1 MLVLTRKHNQSII
14 IGNNIEIMIVEIR
27 GDQVKIGIKAPKNV
41 SIYRSEIYEEIMNE
55 NKLATEQTAVDKL
68 GAITRMIK
76 PDAEKKEDK

>member
-55 NKLATEQTAVDKL
+55 NKLATEQAGVDKL
-68 GAITRMIK
+68 GAITKLIS
-76 PDAEKKEDK
+76 PEEKKK

>member
-1 MLVLTRKHNQSII
+1 VLTRKHNQSII

>member
-1 MLVLTRKHNQSII
+1 VLTRKHNQSII

-55 NKLATEQTAVDKL
+55 NKLATEQAAVDKL

-76 PDAEKKEDK
+76 PEGEKKEEK